1 MRYPTTLLPLVAAA
15 AAVVIP
21 DEATAKQLVLEA
33 EQHAEKTASSAWD
46 NIPTGDEILSS
57 AKDALDDTLGAAEK
71 QVGELNS
78 MLRKIEVDTESGISD
93 FFSDLT
99 GGGPHHGHRHGPP
112 HSTNLTIYE
121 SIHASNYT
129 QKFAALVDDYPDL
142 VEKLNSTSAGN
153 VTAFVPSDR
162 AFKKKMVEFDL
173 DHKPPKEFIE
183 KIIQYHILPGL
194 YPAGRVLAHNTLPTA
209 LEEEALGGRPQRL
222 RVHLSLFGLSLNG
235 YSKVIFPN
243 LFTKNGVV
251 HGVDKVIF
259 PPPPV
264 ERLISL
270 FPGKFSTLE
279 LAAEKTGFKHHH
291 HHSGDDGDSHAEK
304 LTGLTLFAPTNL
316 AFKKLGP
323 GANAFLFNTEKGLGY
338 LRALLA
344 YHVVANETL
353 YSDEFY
359 GKKKEDD
366 LSFFDDNDSDGNNAG
381 EGEDGEE
388 EEAGVGSKH
397 YHLDLPTLLGDK
409 HIAVDIS
416 RWLGFTKIRLN
427 GHVDVAIQD
436 ALAKNG
442 VVQVVDSVLIPPHPH
457 HKDAGVSDDNE
468 PNGQISVEELM
479 ERLGPYVEGYD
490 AVEAGEL

>member
-1 MRYPTTLLPLVAAA
+1 MRYSTTLLPLVAAA

-33 EQHAEKTASSAWD
+33 EQQAEKTASSAWD
-46 NIPTGDEILSS
+46 NLPTSDDILLSG
-57 AKDALDDTLGAAEK
+57 KDALDDTLDAAERQAGK
-71 QVGELNS
+71 LNS

-99 GGGPHHGHRHGPP
+99 SGYGGPHHHGPP
-112 HSTNLTIYE
+112 HSTNLTIYQ

-129 QKFAALVDDYPDL
+129 TKFASLVDDYPDL

-153 VTAFVPSDR
+153 VTAFIPSDR
-162 AFKKKMVEFDL
+162 AFKKHMAEF

-183 KIIQYHILPGL
+183 KIIQYHILAGL

-222 RVHLSLFGLSLNG
+222 RIHLSLFGLKLNG
-235 YSKVIFPN
+235 YSKVIFAN

-251 HGVDKVIF
+251 HGVDKIIL

-279 LAAEKTGFKHHH
+279 LAAEKTGFKHHRGH
-291 HHSGDDGDSHAEK
+291 HSSGDDDNSHAEK

-323 GANAFLFNTEKGLGY
+323 ATNAFLFNTEKGLGY

-366 LSFFDDNDSDGNNAG
+366 QSFFVDGDNEEGVDSA
-381 EGEDGEE
+381 
-388 EEAGVGSKH
+388 GSKH

-409 HIAVDIS
+409 HISVDIS
-416 RWLGFTKIRLN
+416 RWFGFTKIRLN
-427 GHVDVAIQD
+427 GHIDVAIQD
-436 ALAKNG
+436 AVAKNG

-457 HKDAGVSDDNE
+457 HKKNWDDE
-468 PNGQISVEELM
+468 LDGRISVEELV
-479 ERLGPYVEGYD
+479 ERLGPYVEGHD